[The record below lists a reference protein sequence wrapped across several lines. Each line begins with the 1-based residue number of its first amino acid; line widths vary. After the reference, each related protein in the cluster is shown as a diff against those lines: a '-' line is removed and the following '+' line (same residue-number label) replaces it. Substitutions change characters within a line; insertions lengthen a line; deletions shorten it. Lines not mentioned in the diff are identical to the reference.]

1 MTEREN
7 NFRDISLDVKDI
19 SSINGL
25 SISYNKTNKLITALY
40 IVTDI
45 LDNQEPLKN
54 KLRSLGNDILSDT
67 YALRTS
73 RANHMSKRVTGSV
86 VEIVSFLDIASTVG
100 VLSSMNCDL
109 LKREFLAL
117 KQSIEEA
124 LSNYVV
130 FDGQATLSDFFATT
144 KEDTNPTRNI
154 FTTERKVSLFEKHE
168 PIHPPKR
175 QIQPTRI
182 GVQKGSTLMKAISDK
197 ILANS
202 LSMSVTKNQK
212 DIRDSLD
219 ILKKERRNII
229 LNILKNNPQGQTIT
243 DIKNASY
250 GPLKTV
256 GEKTLQRELVAM
268 VGESVLK
275 KTGTKRWSRY
285 YLFS

>member
-7 NFRDISLDVKDI
+7 NFKDISLDVKDI
-19 SSINGL
+19 SSVNGL

-73 RANHMSKRVTGSV
+73 RSNGMSKKVTGCI
-86 VEIVSFLDIASTVG
+86 VEIISFLDIASTVG
-100 VLSSMNCDL
+100 MLSSMNCDV
-109 LKREFLAL
+109 LKKEFNTL

-124 LSNYVV
+124 LNSYVM
-130 FDGQATLSDFFATT
+130 FDGQVSLSDFFITSDT
-144 KEDTNPTRNI
+144 PTPEMQRETQVPQKKE
-154 FTTERKVSLFEKHE
+154 SLFTKHT
-168 PIHPPKR
+168 PIRHAES
-175 QIQPTRI
+175 TRI

-197 ILANS
+197 FINNS
-202 LSMSVTKNQK
+202 SKMSIIKNQK
-212 DIRDSLD
+212 DNEVVTDNS
-219 ILKKERRNII
+219 KKERREII
-229 LNILKNNPQGQTIT
+229 LNILKNNSQGQTIT

-250 GPLKTV
+250 GPLRTV
-256 GEKTLQRELVAM
+256 GEKTLQRELVAL
-268 VGESVLK
+268 VGEGVLK

-285 YLFS
+285 FLS